1 MKYTT
6 AVLGQDESCGTSIAE
21 ESKILL
27 VLFRALKGGKTWFL
41 AREIR
46 LCGLD
51 YRSDVAFFAGIL
63 LSRCWCIAKGGV
75 RVYLG
80 LDFDSI
86 IQFTGVGFI
95 AQLSPGVF

>member
-1 MKYTT
+1 MGLWYCFEGWKTKVKYTT
-6 AVLGQDESCGTSIAE
+6 AVLGQNESCGTSIAE

-63 LSRCWCIAKGGV
+63 C
-75 RVYLG
+75 
-80 LDFDSI
+80 
-86 IQFTGVGFI
+86 
-95 AQLSPGVF
+95 PGAGA

>member
-1 MKYTT
+1 VKYTT
-6 AVLGQDESCGTSIAE
+6 AVLGQNESCGTSIAE

-51 YRSDVAFFAGIL
+51 HRSDVAFF
-63 LSRCWCIAKGGV
+63 CWNPFVPVLVHSERECIAQID
-75 RVYLG
+75 L
-80 LDFDSI
+80 
-86 IQFTGVGFI
+86 
-95 AQLSPGVF
+95 GVF

>member
-1 MKYTT
+1 VKYTT
-6 AVLGQDESCGTSIAE
+6 AILGQDESCGTSIAE

-51 YRSDVAFFAGIL
+51 YRSDVAFF
-63 LSRCWCIAKGGV
+63 CWNPFVPVPVHSERGCKDI
-75 RVYLG
+75 
-80 LDFDSI
+80 SW
-86 IQFTGVGFI
+86 
-95 AQLSPGVF
+95 P